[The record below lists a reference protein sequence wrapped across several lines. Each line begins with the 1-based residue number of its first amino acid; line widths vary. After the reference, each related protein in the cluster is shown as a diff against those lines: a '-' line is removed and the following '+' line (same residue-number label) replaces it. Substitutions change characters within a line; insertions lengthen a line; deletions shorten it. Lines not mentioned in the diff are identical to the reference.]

1 MNLHI
6 ASANKYNVITFNQ
19 IKTNDKTVLRGIKKS
34 DIVLFYVFSHY
45 TLNKLYIHILLY
57 IHLIS
62 VCILLYSK
70 LLRKS

>member
-1 MNLHI
+1 MIKLFF
-6 ASANKYNVITFNQ
+6 VI
-19 IKTNDKTVLRGIKKS
+19 KGIKKS